1 METLM
6 RLFGPMII
14 FMYHCFDRIVI
25 NGHLS
30 MLSRPEQVVYFFKK
44 ILGQQCITK
53 EVLSART
60 KDYNTWVEAYAE
72 NHGIPLEWAKDGV
85 RKEDY
90 VRPYLRAMERKNRFG
105 CILLSR
111 AWNKAARFVRCNRS
125 TRAMIRIIAL

>member
-25 NGHLS
+25 NGYLS
-30 MLSRPEQVVYFFKK
+30 MLSRPESVVYFFKK

-60 KDYNTWVEAYAE
+60 KNYNTWVEAYAE

-105 CILLSR
+105 VYFIIKSMEQG
-111 AWNKAARFVRCNRS
+111 NTFRS
-125 TRAMIRIIAL
+125 VQPKYPSNDPN

>member
-25 NGHLS
+25 NGYLS
-30 MLSRPEQVVYFFKK
+30 MLSRPESVVYFFKN
-44 ILGQQCITK
+44 ILGQECITK

-60 KDYNTWVEAYAE
+60 KNYNTWVEAYAE

-105 CILLSR
+105 VYFIIKSMEQG
-111 AWNKAARFVRCNRS
+111 NTFRS
-125 TRAMIRIIAL
+125 VQPKYPSNDPN